1 MPSTV
6 EEVRCQDRRCRAGPA
21 WESRRPRARM
31 TRSGFSCHC
40 TPKPTTRLEHVRPRR
55 SATPPGE
62 VSLEAGGRGAFD
74 DVGRSSIAPSAAP
87 DFPRHDLARSA
98 AASSRVPAESSR
110 PSPAAS
116 CARWTASVMPYS
128 GGFAPCGSKQR
139 TGPDS
144 VHVISRNPCGRGEG
158 PVLSWT

>member
-55 SATPPGE
+55 SGSPGCTSSSASTAATGAVCSAKVEFLIKLSTRFIETVFPPALPIYLLW
-62 VSLEAGGRGAFD
+62 V
-74 DVGRSSIAPSAAP
+74 VG
-87 DFPRHDLARSA
+87 
-98 AASSRVPAESSR
+98 V
-110 PSPAAS
+110 
-116 CARWTASVMPYS
+116 
-128 GGFAPCGSKQR
+128 
-139 TGPDS
+139 
-144 VHVISRNPCGRGEG
+144 RN
-158 PVLSWT
+158 